1 MTGQGDP
8 PQPGHPQRQGQNRHR
23 WSTPPDCRFAV
34 LPRLGAADPGLRS
47 NGMARTQANLAWETL
62 LDLSATRPGPLH
74 MRLAAAIRAA
84 IRAGRLPVG
93 AALPPSRMLA
103 ADLSVSRWTVT
114 EAYGQLITEGYLT
127 GKTGSA
133 TRVTWSPRPGD
144 EPRGDPAR
152 KRQAPAGPPSPPAGF
167 DLGSYTPDLRSF
179 PRRKWVE
186 AIRAAAETAPFDRLS
201 YSEPGGMPELRAVL
215 AEHLNRSRGAA
226 AELDTICVVMGAG
239 QGMFRLCRALVAD
252 GHTAIG
258 METPGS
264 SRLWQAAQEAGL
276 EPVPLPVDD
285 DGLIVDALGE
295 QPGLRAVCVGAA
307 RQIALG
313 CPLASHRRP
322 ALVDWARRVDG
333 LVIEDDFYSEFS
345 YDRPAL
351 LGSMSQVL
359 GPTVGIGWVVAPR
372 RWVRPVR
379 AEHEIQLLPP
389 ALNQLALVQLMRSG
403 AYDRHLR
410 SSRQRYRVRRNA
422 LIDALRRHLPGYRVR
437 GAEAGVQLLLELP
450 PGTDVTAI
458 LRAAARRGIEL
469 CNLYEMQLQPD
480 PLDPGLLVGY
490 GNIKDTVIDGAVAAL
505 AEVIRAFS

>member
-1 MTGQGDP
+1 
-8 PQPGHPQRQGQNRHR
+8 
-23 WSTPPDCRFAV
+23 
-34 LPRLGAADPGLRS
+34 
-47 NGMARTQANLAWETL
+47 MAGRQANLAWETL
-62 LDLSATRPGPLH
+62 LDLPATRPGPLH

-114 EAYGQLITEGYLT
+114 EAYGQLITEGYLAA
-127 GKTGSA
+127 KTGSA

-144 EPRGDPAR
+144 EPGAGPAR
-152 KRQAPAGPPSPPAGF
+152 RVPAQAGPSAALGF
-167 DLGSYTPDLRSF
+167 DLSSYQPDLRAF
-179 PRRKWVE
+179 PRRPWVQ

-201 YSEPGGMPELRAVL
+201 YSEPGGLPELRAVL

-226 AELDTICVVMGAG
+226 AEPGTICVVMGAG
-239 QGMFRLCRALVAD
+239 QGMSRVCRALVAD
-252 GHTAIG
+252 GHSAIG
-258 METPGS
+258 MENPGS

-276 EPVPLPVDD
+276 DLVPLPVDD
-285 DGLIVDALGE
+285 DGLVVDALDR

-313 CPLASHRRP
+313 CPLAPHRRP

-333 LVIEDDFYSEFS
+333 LVIEDDYFSEFS
-345 YDRPAL
+345 YDRPAPPVLQGTARDRVAL

-372 RWVRPVR
+372 RWVPAVR
-379 AEHEIQLLPP
+379 AEHEIQVLPP
-389 ALNQLALVQLMRSG
+389 ALNQLALVQLMQSG

-410 SSRQRYRVRRNA
+410 ASRQRYRARRNV
-422 LIDALRRHLPGYRVR
+422 LIDALRRHLPEYRVR
-437 GAEAGVQLLLELP
+437 GAEAGVAVMLEMP
-450 PGTDVTAI
+450 PGTDLPAI

-469 CNLYEMQLQPD
+469 CNLYEMQLQPE
-480 PLDPGLLVGY
+480 PSDPGLLVGY
-490 GNIKDTVIDGAVAAL
+490 GNIKDTAIDGAVAAL
-505 AEVIRAFS
+505 ADVIRGSG

>member
-1 MTGQGDP
+1 
-8 PQPGHPQRQGQNRHR
+8 
-23 WSTPPDCRFAV
+23 
-34 LPRLGAADPGLRS
+34 
-47 NGMARTQANLAWETL
+47 MAGTQANLAWETL

-133 TRVTWSPRPGD
+133 TRVTWSPRQGD
-144 EPRGDPAR
+144 EPRGEPAR
-152 KRQAPAGPPSPPAGF
+152 TRQAPAAQPSPPAGF
-167 DLGSYTPDLRSF
+167 DLGSYTPDLRAF

-345 YDRPAL
+345 YDRPTPPVIQGTAKDRVAL
-351 LGSMSQVL
+351 LGSMSTVL

-372 RWVRPVR
+372 RWVQAVR
-379 AEHEIQLLPP
+379 AEHEIQVLPP
-389 ALNQLALVQLMRSG
+389 ALNQLALVQLMQSG

-410 SSRQRYRVRRNA
+410 ASRQRFRARRGV
-422 LIDALRRHLPGYRVR
+422 LLDALGRHLPGYRVR
-437 GAEAGVQLLLELP
+437 GAEAGVAVLLELP
-450 PGTDVTAI
+450 SGTDESAI

-469 CNLYEMQLQPD
+469 CNLYEVQLPPRPRD
-480 PLDPGLLVGY
+480 PALLIGY
-490 GNIKDTVIDGAVAAL
+490 GNIKDSVIDAAVAAL
-505 AEVIRAFS
+505 AEVIREAG

>member
-1 MTGQGDP
+1 
-8 PQPGHPQRQGQNRHR
+8 
-23 WSTPPDCRFAV
+23 
-34 LPRLGAADPGLRS
+34 
-47 NGMARTQANLAWETL
+47 MAGKQANLAWETL

-84 IRAGRLPVG
+84 IRDGRLPVG

-103 ADLSVSRWTVT
+103 ADLGVSRWTVT
-114 EAYGQLITEGYLT
+114 EAYGQLSTEGYLT

-144 EPRGDPAR
+144 EPSAAGTTAR
-152 KRQAPAGPPSPPAGF
+152 RLQAPARPSAAAGF
-167 DLGSYTPDLRSF
+167 DLSSYHPDLRAF
-179 PRRKWVE
+179 PRRQWVE

-201 YSEPGGMPELRAVL
+201 YSEPGGLPELRAVL

-226 AELDTICVVMGAG
+226 AEPGTTCVVMGAG
-239 QGMFRLCRALVAD
+239 QGLSRLGRALLAD
-252 GHTAIG
+252 GHTAMG
-258 METPGS
+258 MENLGS
-264 SRLWQAAQEAGL
+264 PRLWQAAQEAGL
-276 EPVPLPVDD
+276 ELVPLPVDH
-285 DGLIVDALGE
+285 DGLVVDALDR

-307 RQIALG
+307 RQIAFG
-313 CPLASHRRP
+313 CPLAPHRRP

-333 LVIEDDFYSEFS
+333 LVVEDDYYSEFS
-345 YDRPAL
+345 YDRPAPPVLQGTASDRVAL

-359 GPTVGIGWVVAPR
+359 GPTVGIGWVIAPR
-372 RWVRPVR
+372 RWVQAVR

-389 ALNQLALVQLMRSG
+389 ALNQLALVQLMQSG

-410 SSRQRYRVRRNA
+410 ASRQRYRVRRNV
-422 LIDALRRHLPGYRVR
+422 LLDALRRHLPGYRVR

-469 CNLYEMQLQPD
+469 CDLYEMQLQPE

-490 GNIKDTVIDGAVAAL
+490 GNIKDAAIDGAVAAL
-505 AEVIRAFS
+505 AEVIRAFG